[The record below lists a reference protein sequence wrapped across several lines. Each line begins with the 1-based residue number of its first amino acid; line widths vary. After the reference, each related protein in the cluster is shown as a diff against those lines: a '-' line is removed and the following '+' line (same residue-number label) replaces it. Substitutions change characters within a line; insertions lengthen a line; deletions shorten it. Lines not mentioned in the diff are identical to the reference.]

1 MGGKDLVP
9 PASQIYSGS
18 GSLIIKDGGVLA
30 IARQWLIR
38 IWRCHHFLNPFS
50 LWQALFYVGLSA
62 EIRTKK
68 TIAFRVQVLL
78 SLSYLPFSEGETYG
92 RQVPL
97 SSLAG
102 ARENLKRSNLVGDM
116 KKPDKFVKGQL
127 FNLQRTWQQSVSHIW
142 ILQVVA

>member
-1 MGGKDLVP
+1 
-9 PASQIYSGS
+9 
-18 GSLIIKDGGVLA
+18 
-30 IARQWLIR
+30 
-38 IWRCHHFLNPFS
+38 
-50 LWQALFYVGLSA
+50 VGLSA

-127 FNLQRTWQQSVSHIW
+127 FNLQRT
-142 ILQVVA
+142 